1 MKTPRPAKPEEMNE
15 LHLMVRELAEF
26 EKIAD
31 WVKSTPDD
39 LARAIFEDG
48 NLEALVVEKP
58 EGGGLAGFAL
68 FFSNFSSFT
77 GKPGLWLEDLYVRPD
92 YRGKGYGKQLLDTFI
107 STAKE
112 RGCGRAEWS
121 VLDWNQNAIDLYE
134 ANGAE
139 ILNDWRICR
148 VSL

>member
-1 MKTPRPAKPEEMNE
+1 MNE